1 MITDRNRMQF
11 DIREMVLLDVPSQG
25 CERGGV
31 GLERNI
37 HAFGYSFLKKRT
49 DINVAAAIE
58 DHGRSLSVWKK
69 YEASMKI
76 SPNSQRRCASPMNEI
91 L

>member
-11 DIREMVLLDVPSQG
+11 DIREMVLIDVPSQG

-37 HAFGYSFLKKRT
+37 QAFGYSFLKKRT
-49 DINVAAAIE
+49 DIPMLLPQ
-58 DHGRSLSVWKK
+58 S
-69 YEASMKI
+69 KI
-76 SPNSQRRCASPMNEI
+76 TGDRC

>member
-1 MITDRNRMQF
+1 
-11 DIREMVLLDVPSQG
+11 MVLIDVPSQG
-25 CERGGV
+25 CERGGRARTQHT
-31 GLERNI
+31 GIPIQLLEEANR
-37 HAFGYSFLKKRT
+37 HP
-49 DINVAAAIE
+49 NVAAAIE